1 MNKAQSH
8 LNQFIPLCLGF
19 LLSACATT
27 PPTNFYLLEAKSPT
41 YIPTPST
48 KKHLIGIGPLT
59 IPALLERR
67 QIVTRKENNS
77 IEMAE
82 FHQWAAPLK
91 DNILSV
97 LSKDVA
103 AQHANTIV
111 RPYPWSAYGEVEYR
125 IIIDIT
131 RFDSQLGKSANLE
144 ASWAIME
151 ETNHTIIS
159 NGETKIAQ
167 PLTDPSYES
176 VVQAFDKLLVQFSQ
190 QLSLALHQLP
200 QK

>member
-1 MNKAQSH
+1 MLK
-8 LNQFIPLCLGF
+8 LNLKRLTILCLGV
-19 LLSACATT
+19 LLGACAAT
-27 PPTNFYLLEAKSPT
+27 PPTNFYLLEAQNPV
-41 YIPTPST
+41 ST
-48 KKHLIGIGPLT
+48 STANAKKRLIGIGPLT

-67 QIVTRKENNS
+67 QIVTRKANNS

-103 AQHANTIV
+103 AQQGNIIA
-111 RPYPWSAYGEVEYR
+111 RPYPWSAYGEMDYR

-144 ASWAIME
+144 ASWAIMDE
-151 ETNHTIIS
+151 SNHSIIS
-159 NGETKIAQ
+159 NGESKITQ
-167 PLTDPSYES
+167 PLNDANYEN
-176 VVQAFDKLLVQFSQ
+176 VVQVMNKLLGDFSQ
-190 QLSLALHQLP
+190 QLSLALLKLP